1 MEQVEK
7 KSISL
12 RDLSLKQSFMLYMVV
27 FTLIALFC
35 SISIQ
40 AVFTNTEKNIIYRK
54 IPDKEQLEYSTSY
67 GVHTKEGKY
76 YEYTPR
82 EARMIRICNIGG
94 GISLILSFLVIVI
107 MAGLLFYRN
116 KLKTPITLL
125 EEAASKIG
133 QQDLD
138 FHIYYNCNNEMG
150 RLCRNFEQMRSS
162 LDQNNRE
169 MWRAMEERKRLN
181 AAFSHDLR
189 TPLTVLRG
197 YVDMLSKYLPDD
209 KVSKEKLIG
218 TVQTMSAHVTR
229 LENYVS
235 SMHALQKLE
244 DVDIKTSV
252 INCEEFAEQI
262 RDCADILCRE
272 KGMQLK
278 FTTHFK
284 CSKISVDREL
294 VMQVFENLISNGVR
308 YAKRELDVQ
317 LFAYGEYFSVA
328 VGDDGKGFTRE
339 ALEQAVKPFYKEK
352 ENVYDSHFG
361 LGLNICKILSEKH
374 GGSIFCANGHNGG
387 GLVQANFKML
397 L

>member
-7 KSISL
+7 KGFSL
-12 RDLSLKQSFMLYMVV
+12 RNLSLKQSFMLYMVV
-27 FTLIALFC
+27 FTLLALFC
-35 SISIQ
+35 GISIQ
-40 AVFTNTEKNIIYRK
+40 AVFYNTEKNMVNRK
-54 IPDKEQLEYSTSY
+54 IPQNQEVEYSTKY
-67 GVHTKEGKY
+67 GVHTMDGSY
-76 YEYTPR
+76 YEFTPS

-94 GISLILSFLVIVI
+94 GVSLILSFLVIVI

-116 KLKTPITLL
+116 KLKVPITLL
-125 EEAASKIG
+125 EEAANKIS

-138 FHIYYNCNNEMG
+138 FHIYYNSSNEMG
-150 RLCRNFEQMRSS
+150 RLCSNFEQMRSS
-162 LDQNNRE
+162 LDHNNRE

-252 INCEEFAEQI
+252 TDCEAFAEQI

-272 KGMQLK
+272 KGMKLK

-284 CSKISVDREL
+284 CSKISVDKEL
-294 VMQVFENLISNGVR
+294 VLQVFENLISNGVR
-308 YAKRELDVQ
+308 YGKTELDVQ

-328 VGDDGKGFTRE
+328 VGDDGSGFTRE
-339 ALEQAVKPFYKEK
+339 ALEQAVRPFYKEK

-387 GLVQANFKML
+387 GLVQANFKMML
-397 L
+397 